1 MAISVHIVM
10 NPTASVLPAREPGKL
25 TEEDLQMNDRTK
37 ELIEFIGTLPG
48 IRLTYHPR
56 RKDYE
61 VAFKE
66 GGRLLDGWSVMNKI
80 KFFYETMKLEK
91 FDINAYSFHVLGNK
105 CYIFL
110 PKEN

>member
-1 MAISVHIVM
+1 MDISVHTVM
-10 NPTASVLPAREPGKL
+10 NPTASVPPVREQGKQ
-25 TEEDLQMNDRTK
+25 TEEDLPMNDRTM

-48 IRLTYHPR
+48 VRLTYHPR

-66 GGRLLDGWSVMNKI
+66 SGRLLDGWSVINKV
-80 KFFYETMKLEK
+80 KFFYETIKLEK

>member
-1 MAISVHIVM
+1 MATSVHTVT
-10 NPTASVLPAREPGKL
+10 NQTASALPARELGKL
-25 TEEDLQMNDRTK
+25 TEEDLPMKNQTL

-48 IRLTYHPR
+48 VRLTFHPR

-66 GGRLLDGWSVMNKI
+66 GGRLLDGWSVINKV